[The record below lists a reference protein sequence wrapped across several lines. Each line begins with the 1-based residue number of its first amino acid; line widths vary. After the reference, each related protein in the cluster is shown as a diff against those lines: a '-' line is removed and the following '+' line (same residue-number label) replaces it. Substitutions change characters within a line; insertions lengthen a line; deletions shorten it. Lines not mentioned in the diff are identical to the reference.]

1 MYPGVACNRDI
12 PAIKTKAFP
21 FKTDEDE
28 KSGHVNMFPGVNI
41 SESKEEYLIVLAAP
55 GLQRSD
61 FNIET
66 DQQII
71 TISAWKEMNPVSCV
85 TDRCEYDY
93 TNWTRAFKLPADTD
107 AMFSSAEF
115 RNGELVIHIPRN
127 SSCENQAKVTI
138 YVY

>member
-1 MYPGVACNRDI
+1 MYPGVASIREI
-12 PAIKTKAFP
+12 LAKKTEAFP
-21 FKTDEDE
+21 FKSNEDE
-28 KSGHVNMFPGVNI
+28 GTRQANLLPGVNI
-41 SESKEEYLIVLAAP
+41 SETDEEYQIVLAAP

-66 DQQII
+66 DQKII
-71 TISAWKEMNPVSCV
+71 TISARKEMNPVICKS
-85 TDRCEYDY
+85 DRCEYDY
-93 TNWTRAFKLPADTD
+93 THWTRAFKLPEDADIL
-107 AMFSSAEF
+107 FSCAEF